1 MKKILSISSLILLV
15 LIFGLVIFFTKSKDI
30 SNSRL
35 DEIKKSGKIVMGCN
49 ANYPP
54 FEFHKNINGKD
65 EILGLDVFIGKE
77 IAKDLGVEL
86 EISDME
92 FSSVLASLD
101 TGVIDLAI
109 SGVSKTPE
117 REKSMDFSDVYY
129 EPKNYLLV
137 NKENLG
143 KYTKEDDVK
152 DLTIGVQTATSQED
166 IGKNLGIKK
175 LVSLPKTPDLIAQLD
190 KGLIDGI
197 IVEKCV
203 GDNYELSNDNL
214 KIEDSFYFDAE
225 LQGTAIGLNKNDTEL
240 LDQVNK
246 TLKRLKVEGKLD
258 EYYQEALDL
267 STK

>member
-1 MKKILSISSLILLV
+1 MKKIISISSIILAV
-15 LIFGLVIFFTKSKDI
+15 LIIGLIIFFNKSKEN
-30 SNSRL
+30 SNSRI
-35 DEIKKSGKIVMGCN
+35 DEIKESGKIVMGCN

-65 EILGLDVFIGKE
+65 EILGFDVFIGKE

-117 REKSMDFSDVYY
+117 REKSMAFSKVYY

-137 NKENLG
+137 NKKDLG
-143 KYTKEDDVK
+143 KYTSENSLK
-152 DLTIGVQTATSQED
+152 DLTIGAQTATSQED
-166 IGKNLGIKK
+166 IGRNLKIKK
-175 LVSLPKTPDLIAQLD
+175 LVSLPKTPDLVAQLD
-190 KGLIDGI
+190 SGLIDGI

-203 GDNYELSNDNL
+203 GDNYEISNDNL
-214 KIEDSFYFDAE
+214 KIEDSFFFDAD
-225 LQGTAIGLNKNDTEL
+225 LDGTAIGLNKNDTEL
-240 LDQVNK
+240 LEAVNK
-246 TLKRLKVEGKLD
+246 TLNRLEKEGKLD
-258 EYYQEALDL
+258 KYYDEALEL

>member
-1 MKKILSISSLILLV
+1 MKKIISISSIILAV
-15 LIFGLVIFFTKSKDI
+15 LIIGLIIFFNKSKEN
-30 SNSRL
+30 SNSRI
-35 DEIKKSGKIVMGCN
+35 DEIKESGKIVMGCN

-65 EILGLDVFIGKE
+65 EILGFDVFIGKE

-117 REKSMDFSDVYY
+117 REKSMAFSKVYY

-137 NKENLG
+137 NKKDLG
-143 KYTKEDDVK
+143 KYTSENSLK

-166 IGKNLGIKK
+166 IGKNLQIKK
-175 LVSLPKTPDLIAQLD
+175 LVSLPKTPDLVAQLD
-190 KGLIDGI
+190 SGLIDGI

-203 GDNYELSNDNL
+203 GDNYELSNENL
-214 KIEDSFYFDAE
+214 KIEDSFFFDAD
-225 LQGTAIGLNKNDTEL
+225 LDGTAIGLNKNDTEL
-240 LDQVNK
+240 LEAVNK
-246 TLKRLKVEGKLD
+246 TLNRLEKEGKLD
-258 EYYQEALDL
+258 KYYDEALEL

>member
-54 FEFHKNINGKD
+54 FEFHKNIDGKD

-117 REKSMDFSDVYY
+117 REKSMAFSEVYY

-143 KYTKEDDVK
+143 
-152 DLTIGVQTATSQED
+152 
-166 IGKNLGIKK
+166 
-175 LVSLPKTPDLIAQLD
+175 
-190 KGLIDGI
+190 
-197 IVEKCV
+197 
-203 GDNYELSNDNL
+203 
-214 KIEDSFYFDAE
+214 
-225 LQGTAIGLNKNDTEL
+225 
-240 LDQVNK
+240 
-246 TLKRLKVEGKLD
+246 
-258 EYYQEALDL
+258 
-267 STK
+267 

>member
-1 MKKILSISSLILLV
+1 MKKISISSIILAV
-15 LIFGLVIFFTKSKDI
+15 LIIGLIIFFNKSKEN
-30 SNSRL
+30 SNSRI
-35 DEIKKSGKIVMGCN
+35 DEIKESGKIVMGCN

-65 EILGLDVFIGKE
+65 EILGFDVFIGKE

-117 REKSMDFSDVYY
+117 REKSMAFSKVYY

-137 NKENLG
+137 NKKDLG
-143 KYTKEDDVK
+143 KYTSENSLK

-166 IGKNLGIKK
+166 IGKNLQIKK
-175 LVSLPKTPDLIAQLD
+175 LVSLPKTPDLVAQLD
-190 KGLIDGI
+190 SGLIDGI

-203 GDNYELSNDNL
+203 GDNYELSNENL
-214 KIEDSFYFDAE
+214 KIEDSFFFDAD
-225 LQGTAIGLNKNDTEL
+225 LDGTAIGLNKNDTEL
-240 LDQVNK
+240 LEAVNK
-246 TLKRLKVEGKLD
+246 TLNRLEKEGKLD
-258 EYYQEALDL
+258 KYYDEALEL

>member
-15 LIFGLVIFFTKSKDI
+15 LIFGLIIFFTKSRY
-30 SNSRL
+30 NSDSKI
-35 DEIKKSGKIVMGCN
+35 DEIKKSGKIIMGCN

-117 REKSMDFSDVYY
+117 REKSMAFSEVYY

-143 KYTKEDDVK
+143 KYTSEDSVK
-152 DLTIGVQTATSQED
+152 NLTIGVQTATSQED
-166 IGKNLGIKK
+166 IGKNLGIKN
-175 LVSLPKTPDLIAQLD
+175 LVSLAKTPDLIAQLD

-203 GDNYELSNDNL
+203 GDNYELSNENL
-214 KIEDSFYFDAE
+214 KLEDSFFFEADLE
-225 LQGTAIGLNKNDTEL
+225 GTAIGLNKKDTEL

-246 TLKRLKVEGKLD
+246 TLTRLEEEGKI
-258 EYYQEALDL
+258 EKYYKEALDL
-267 STK
+267 SIK

>member
-1 MKKILSISSLILLV
+1 MKKIISISSIILAV
-15 LIFGLVIFFTKSKDI
+15 LIIGLIIFFNKSKEN
-30 SNSRL
+30 SNSRI
-35 DEIKKSGKIVMGCN
+35 DEIKESGKIVMGCN

-65 EILGLDVFIGKE
+65 EILGFDVFIGKE

-117 REKSMDFSDVYY
+117 REKSMAFSKVYY

-137 NKENLG
+137 NKKDLG
-143 KYTKEDDVK
+143 KYTTENSLK

-166 IGKNLGIKK
+166 IGKNLQIKK
-175 LVSLPKTPDLIAQLD
+175 LVSLPKTPDLVAQLD
-190 KGLIDGI
+190 SGLIDGI

-203 GDNYELSNDNL
+203 GDNYELSNKNL
-214 KIEDSFYFDAE
+214 KIEDSFFFDAD
-225 LQGTAIGLNKNDTEL
+225 LDGTAIGLNKNDTEL
-240 LDQVNK
+240 LEAVNK
-246 TLKRLKVEGKLD
+246 TLNRLEKEGKLD
-258 EYYQEALDL
+258 KYYDEALEL

>member
-1 MKKILSISSLILLV
+1 MKKIISISSIILAV
-15 LIFGLVIFFTKSKDI
+15 LIIGLIIFFNKSKEN
-30 SNSRL
+30 SNSRI
-35 DEIKKSGKIVMGCN
+35 DEIKESGKIVMGCN

-65 EILGLDVFIGKE
+65 EILGFDVFIGRE

-101 TGVIDLAI
+101 TGVIDLAL

-117 REKSMDFSDVYY
+117 REKSMAFSKVYY

-137 NKENLG
+137 NKKDFG
-143 KYTKEDDVK
+143 KYTQKDSLK

-166 IGKNLGIKK
+166 IGKNLQIKK
-175 LVSLPKTPDLIAQLD
+175 LVSLPKTPDLVAQLD
-190 KGLIDGI
+190 GGLIDGI

-203 GDNYELSNDNL
+203 GDNYELSNENL
-214 KIEDSFYFDAE
+214 KIEDSFFFDAD
-225 LQGTAIGLNKNDTEL
+225 LDGTAIGLNKNDTEL
-240 LDQVNK
+240 LEAVNK
-246 TLKRLKVEGKLD
+246 TLDRLEKEGKLD
-258 EYYQEALDL
+258 KYYDEALEL

>member
-1 MKKILSISSLILLV
+1 MKKIISISSIILAV
-15 LIFGLVIFFTKSKDI
+15 LIIGLIIFFNKSKEN
-30 SNSRL
+30 SNSRI
-35 DEIKKSGKIVMGCN
+35 DEIKESGKIVMGCN

-65 EILGLDVFIGKE
+65 EILGFDVFIGKE

-117 REKSMDFSDVYY
+117 REKSMAFSKVYY

-137 NKENLG
+137 NKKDLG
-143 KYTKEDDVK
+143 KYTSENSLK

-166 IGKNLGIKK
+166 IGKNLQIKK
-175 LVSLPKTPDLIAQLD
+175 LVSLPKTPDLVAQLD
-190 KGLIDGI
+190 VGLIDGI

-203 GDNYELSNDNL
+203 GDNYELSNKNL
-214 KIEDSFYFDAE
+214 KIEDSFFFDAD
-225 LQGTAIGLNKNDTEL
+225 LDGTAIGLNKNDTEL
-240 LDQVNK
+240 LEAVNK
-246 TLKRLKVEGKLD
+246 TLNRLEKEGKLD
-258 EYYQEALDL
+258 KYYDEALEL